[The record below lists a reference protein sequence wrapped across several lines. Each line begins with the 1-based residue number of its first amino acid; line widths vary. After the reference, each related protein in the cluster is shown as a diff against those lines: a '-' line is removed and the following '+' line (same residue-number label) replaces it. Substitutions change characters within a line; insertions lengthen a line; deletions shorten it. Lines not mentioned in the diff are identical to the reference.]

1 MAAGRTSTR
10 HVPRFGFRVITLGAD
25 DPLSWGRVIAQA
37 RAAEEAGFDRVIVSG
52 DHVVFGEHLEAYG
65 NPELGGRPGG
75 RLDIGPDASF
85 PDPVVAMAVL
95 CGVTKRVRIM
105 NSLMLAALRRPIVLA
120 KAVASLDAVSGGR
133 IDLSVGIGWQREEYA
148 AAGLDFNRR
157 GRLLDHTLD
166 VCQTL
171 WRQPRAS
178 YSSPE
183 LSFEGIHMRPKPL
196 QEGGVPLWVS
206 GTVNAG
212 SMRRL
217 ARYGSGWN
225 PWGEEQDDVVAAIPR
240 MREAVFALGRDP
252 SEVEVLGHLPLVLDR
267 NGQPQPDA
275 SMENLGRLV
284 EAGVTNVDVFL
295 PAPADYDAAVDYLAP
310 WADAFRKA
318 AP

>member
-1 MAAGRTSTR
+1 M
-10 HVPRFGFRVITLGAD
+10 PKFGFRVITRNAD
-25 DPLSWGRVIAQA
+25 DPLRWGQVIAQA
-37 RAAEEAGFDRVIVSG
+37 RAAEDAGFDRVIVSG

-65 NPELGGRPGG
+65 NPALGGRPGG
-75 RLDIGPDASF
+75 KLDIGPDASF

-95 CGVTKRVRIM
+95 CAVTKRVRIM

-120 KAVASLDAVSGGR
+120 KSVASLDAVSGGR

-157 GRLLDHTLD
+157 GRLLDHTLE

-171 WRQPRAS
+171 WRHSRAS

-183 LSFEGIHMRPKPL
+183 LSFEGIHMRPKPI
-196 QEGGVPLWVS
+196 QDGGVPLWIS
-206 GTVNAG
+206 GTVNPG

-225 PWGEEQDDVVAAIPR
+225 PWGDEQDDVAAAIPR
-240 MREAVFALGRDP
+240 MREAVAALGRDP
-252 SEVEVLGHLPLVLDR
+252 SDIEIIGHLPLVRDGD
-267 NGQPQPDA
+267 GQPEPDA
-275 SMENLGRLV
+275 SMANLGRLV

-295 PAPADYDAAVDYLAP
+295 PAPTEYEAAVDYLAL
-310 WADAFRKA
+310 WAEAFHKA
-318 AP
+318 LP

>member
-1 MAAGRTSTR
+1 
-10 HVPRFGFRVITLGAD
+10 VPKFGFRVITRNAD
-25 DPLSWGRVIAQA
+25 DPLRWGQVIAQA
-37 RAAEEAGFDRVIVSG
+37 RAAEDAGFDRVIVSG

-65 NPELGGRPGG
+65 NPALGGRPGG
-75 RLDIGPDASF
+75 KLDIGPDASF

-95 CGVTKRVRIM
+95 CAVTKRVRIM

-120 KAVASLDAVSGGR
+120 KSIASLDAISGGR

-157 GRLLDHTLD
+157 GRLLDHTLE

-171 WRQPRAS
+171 WRHSRAS

-183 LSFEGIHMRPKPL
+183 LSFEGIHMRPKPI
-196 QEGGVPLWVS
+196 QDGGVPLWIS
-206 GTVNAG
+206 GTVNPG

-225 PWGEEQDDVVAAIPR
+225 PWGDEQDDVAAAIPR
-240 MREAVFALGRDP
+240 MREAVAALGRDP
-252 SEVEVLGHLPLVLDR
+252 SDIEIIGHLPLVRDGD
-267 NGQPQPDA
+267 GQPEPDA
-275 SMENLGRLV
+275 SMANLGRLV

-295 PAPADYDAAVDYLAP
+295 PAPTEYAAAVDYLAL
-310 WADAFRKA
+310 WAEAFHKA
-318 AP
+318 LP